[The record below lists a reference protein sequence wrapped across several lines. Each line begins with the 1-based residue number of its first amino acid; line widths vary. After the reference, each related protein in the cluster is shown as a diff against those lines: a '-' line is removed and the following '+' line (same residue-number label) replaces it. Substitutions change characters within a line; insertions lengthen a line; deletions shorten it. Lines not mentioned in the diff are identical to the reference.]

1 MYNLPINRDN
11 VLWAKINSQFLK
23 GGFQWYNRRHQG
35 NNNWYYLY
43 YIGEG
48 EKRSAKKVSRHKKWN
63 KVTNWLRHIEKFEEI
78 KEKYEMEMSG
88 RYCDLNNSLMRRT
101 TYRE

>member
-11 VLWAKINSQFLK
+11 VLWAKINDQFLK
-23 GGFQWYNRRHQG
+23 GGFQWYNRCNPG

-43 YIGEG
+43 YIEEG
-48 EKRSAKKVSRHKKWN
+48 EKRSAKKVSRYKKWN

-78 KEKYEMEMSG
+78 HIQYQ
-88 RYCDLNNSLMRRT
+88 
-101 TYRE
+101 REINMGQ